1 MIYDYFRNER
11 KIKSIVYEPYTD
23 SIFYSIPSEKMIF
36 RKYLRDMKNNS
47 NQDDLILPIAPI
59 YNGGAINLEVD
70 SYNSLLCWLRTSD
83 HQSILCS
90 DLNGESVTTV
100 FSLENHLEKIV
111 GFALDSMNSV
121 IYILSMVSPVYGC
134 ILNTYIIQDINS

>member
-1 MIYDYFRNER
+1 
-11 KIKSIVYEPYTD
+11 
-23 SIFYSIPSEKMIF
+23 MIF